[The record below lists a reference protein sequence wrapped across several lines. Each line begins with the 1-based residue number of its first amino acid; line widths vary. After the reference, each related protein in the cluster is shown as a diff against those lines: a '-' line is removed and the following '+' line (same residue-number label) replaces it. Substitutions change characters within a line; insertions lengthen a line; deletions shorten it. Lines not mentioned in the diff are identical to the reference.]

1 MYAPQRKLPKRI
13 QNFADPMTPKARL
26 LSTLSGKPVDRTAV
40 FTQIP
45 FSLSESGF
53 LPGPFHGYTDYDD
66 WRSQDPAYVKLVKRM
81 EDECDNFFIWRP
93 PCMQNS
99 QFLLSP
105 TLAEKTVTKGNDGKI
120 YYKTVFSYNDLTFQ
134 EILAKQPG
142 AGHSWQIE
150 HLCKT
155 PEDAKALL
163 SLPWTGNLVGA
174 GDFFNLQTT
183 LGNRG
188 LMWVTV
194 PSPIQVVCRLFD
206 PNEFLILTRLE
217 TVLIN
222 QLMETAA
229 ERIYDNLQK
238 LLELGVGPIIRFGGA
253 EHATP
258 PLMSPADFDWL
269 VVRFDTPLVNL
280 CKKYGKMVAYHCHGK
295 ITHALHRFIEMG
307 VDMIDPVET
316 VPDGDMTLEQ
326 AKSITGNA
334 ITLIGN
340 IQMKDIANAAP
351 HEIQQKVKKIID
363 TLGPGHLILSTT
375 GTPLE
380 KMDSRTEENYHAFID
395 AVLCYST

>member
-1 MYAPQRKLPKRI
+1 
-13 QNFADPMTPKARL
+13 MTPKTRL
-26 LSTLSGKPVDRTAV
+26 LATFSGQPVDRIAV

-45 FSLSESGF
+45 FTLTKTGF
-53 LPGPFHGYTDYDD
+53 HPGPFHGYSDYDN
-66 WRSQDPAYVKLVKRM
+66 WRIQDPAYVKLVKKM

-105 TLAEKTVTKGNDGKI
+105 AMARTTQTPGDDGKI
-120 YYKTVFSYNDLTFQ
+120 YYRTVYSHNGLSFQ
-134 EILAKQPG
+134 ETTAKQPG

-155 PEDAKALL
+155 PEDAEALL
-163 SLPWTGNLVGA
+163 SLPWSGNPVGA
-174 GDFFNLQTT
+174 DDFFHLQNL

-194 PSPIQVVCRLFD
+194 PSPLQVICRLFD
-206 PNEFLILTRLE
+206 PNEFLMLSRLKPA
-217 TVLIN
+217 LIN
-222 QLMETAA
+222 RLMETAA
-229 ERIYDNLQK
+229 ERVYHNLQG

-280 CKKYGKMVAYHCHGK
+280 CKKYGKLVAYHCHGK
-295 ITHALHRFIEMG
+295 ITYALQRFIEMG

-316 VPDGDMTLEQ
+316 IPDGDMTLEQ
-326 AKSITGNA
+326 AKNIAGNK

-340 IQMKDIANAAP
+340 IQMKDIANATP
-351 HEIQQKVKKIID
+351 KEISEKVGLIMD
-363 TLGPGHLILSTT
+363 TLGPDHLIISTT

-380 KMDSRTEENYHAFID
+380 KIDSRTEDNYHALIE
-395 AVLCYST
+395 AVTH

>member
-1 MYAPQRKLPKRI
+1 
-13 QNFADPMTPKARL
+13 MTSTERL
-26 LSTLSGKPVDRTAV
+26 LATFTGKPVDRIAV

-45 FSLSESGF
+45 FTLSKTGF
-53 LPGPFHGYTDYDD
+53 QPGPFHGYTDYDD
-66 WRSQDPAYVKLVKRM
+66 WRSQDPAYAKLVKRM
-81 EDECDNFFIWRP
+81 EAECDNFFIWRP

-99 QFLLSP
+99 QFFLSP
-105 TLAEKTVTKGNDGKI
+105 SLTENTVTKSNDGKI
-120 YYKTVFSYNDLTFQ
+120 YYETNCSCKGQSFR
-134 EILAKQPG
+134 EITAKQPG

-163 SLPWTGNLVGA
+163 SLPWTGNPVEI
-174 GDFFNLQTT
+174 GDFFNLQTA
-183 LGNRG
+183 LGDRG

-206 PNEFLILTRLE
+206 PNEFLVLTRLE
-217 TVLIN
+217 PALIN

-229 ERIYDNLQK
+229 ERIYHNLQG
-238 LLELGVGPIIRFGGA
+238 LLELGIGPIIRFGGA

-269 VVRFDTPLVNL
+269 VVRFDTPLVEL

-316 VPDGDMTLEQ
+316 VPDGDMTLKE
-326 AKSITGNA
+326 AKKIAGSA

-340 IQMKDIANAAP
+340 IQMKDIATASAKEIRQKAAR
-351 HEIQQKVKKIID
+351 IID
-363 TLGPGHLILSTT
+363 TLGPDHLIISTT

-380 KMDSRTEENYHAFID
+380 KMDSRTEENYHALID
-395 AVLCYST
+395 AVIF

>member
-1 MYAPQRKLPKRI
+1 
-13 QNFADPMTPKARL
+13 MTPKARL
-26 LSTLSGKPVDRTAV
+26 LAIFSGKPVDRIAV

-45 FSLSESGF
+45 FTLTENGF
-53 LPGPFHGYTDYDD
+53 HPGPFHGYSDYDD
-66 WRSQDPAYVKLVKRM
+66 WRIQDPAYIKLVKRM
-81 EDECDNFFIWRP
+81 ETECDNLFIWRP

-99 QFLLSP
+99 QFFLSP
-105 TLAEKTVTKGNDGKI
+105 ALTEETELKGDDGKI
-120 YYKTVFSYNDLTFQ
+120 YYKMQFTHEGQSFR
-134 EILAKQPG
+134 EITAKQPG

-155 PEDAKALL
+155 PEEAKALL
-163 SLPWTGNLVGA
+163 SLPWTGNPA
-174 GDFFNLQTT
+174 KTDDFFDLQSA
-183 LGNRG
+183 LGDRG

-194 PSPIQVVCRLFD
+194 PSPLQVVCRLFD
-206 PNEFLILTRLE
+206 PNEFLMLTRLE
-217 TVLIN
+217 PALID

-229 ERIYDNLQK
+229 ERIYSNLQK

-269 VVRFDTPLVNL
+269 VVRFDTPLIEL
-280 CKKYGKMVAYHCHGK
+280 CKKYGKLVAYHCHGK

-316 VPDGDMTLEQ
+316 IPDGDMTLKE
-326 AKSITGNA
+326 AKEIAGSA

-340 IQMKDIANAAP
+340 IQMKDIANATP
-351 HEIQQKVKKIID
+351 KEIRQKVKLIID
-363 TLGPGHLILSTT
+363 TMGPDHLIISTT

-380 KMDSRTEENYHAFID
+380 KMDSRTENNYHALID
-395 AVLCYST
+395 AVTN